1 MIKEL
6 KQILF
11 SKKRYLLLVGL
22 LLCFTSYILQR
33 IVTESYAPQ
42 NVAKKIEK
50 VVQEKEIDFEKLLVD
65 TTFLNQINC
74 KQSNNFLYQYYN
86 KPYGIFLYTI
96 QSDSSLK
103 LKAWNT
109 NKFKLN
115 DADKCV
121 IDSAYVTEYENGC
134 FEIIRKKI
142 LTQQNNYVV
151 IAVIPIKWQ
160 FFITNKYLTPKFDGF
175 GQYFKYYQ
183 LQKTANP
190 YPIKSNTGNVL
201 AYLKITQQGPIIN
214 YTWYIIL
221 LRLLGL
227 TAFLIFINNFC
238 SDVVKKLNFKIG
250 FSILITIILLLRG
263 LSYFIQGFCFN
274 FKKLSLFDPSI
285 YASNFLHRS
294 LGDLLVN
301 LLLIFWVVSFYKNNA
316 KPKINVS
323 LKSIVVRIGLVS
335 FLTFGLVSVLKSL
348 VIDSKISFNVSNFFS
363 LDIYTGVA
371 LISICLLFIN
381 FYKLAQLLLQP
392 IEMNKNNILWSLV
405 SLILFSFAFNAL
417 LLNFSSDFP
426 LLLILINLFSF
437 SFILIEK
444 NVFIQQK
451 SVKDDS
457 VTLSLKWI
465 LFFTLLA
472 SFLIIYFTK
481 NLELEQR
488 KKVAEK
494 VYLQSD
500 ATVENL
506 LNIAATGF
514 SNAFFVFNMDRF
526 KNEKETKFLRDSLVA
541 ENFSGYLNKFNTHIY
556 MFDSIHNP
564 NYNIDTLSYYTLS
577 HFIINAK
584 QIIPDKNL
592 YSYQGL
598 ANTKIYLYKKELYNI
613 NDKIAHTLFILFE
626 EKQEKNNSVFPV
638 LFKQWQVDDL
648 LTNYAYAIYNNGKL
662 IDQDG
667 NYNFGL
673 LHQNTGIKYQFKKE
687 KSKSILV
694 YEPNSEK
701 AIILVKTDRDVLDF
715 ITFFAYL
722 FLSFLFIVF
731 IFLIINKIVISR
743 FNIKLFYSS
752 IQLNIRSQIRAVIIF
767 VSLFSFLIIG
777 IVTILFFINKFNQTS
792 QDRLVKSLNNI
803 STEIVDLY
811 KADTN
816 YLKAKHEPELLAFA
830 KQLGVDFNLFDSTG
844 NLLFSTQPYIYNK
857 KLVDA
862 RMNPIA
868 YQKIFID
875 HESLFRKD
883 EQISELYYTSLYK
896 PLVNQDGKIVACINV
911 PFLNAEEELENEISS
926 FILTLM
932 NLNAFIFLIAAAIAY
947 FIANRITSS
956 FKLISNKM
964 KEVNWKEQSE
974 EIVWNKK
981 DEIGMLV
988 NEYNVMVRKLHE
1000 TAQAFALSQKEMAW
1014 KEMAQQVAH
1023 EIKNP
1028 LTPMKLSLQYLQKSI
1043 DNDDPNVRLLSKKV
1057 SNTLIEQIDQLSKIA
1072 EDFSQFAN
1080 IGNNKLEQLN
1090 LVDVIKNV
1098 IQLFNIDEK
1107 VHIQHQSLQQPI
1119 YIYNDKVQ
1127 MVRLFT
1133 NIIKNAVE
1141 AVTGNELAKIEIS
1154 YELLEKHVNIAIQ
1167 DNGIGI
1173 SDDIASNMFTPNF
1186 TTKSSGTGLGL
1197 AICKGIVDHSNG
1209 KIWFETSSNGT
1220 IFFVQLPLM

>member
-11 SKKRYLLLVGL
+11 LKKRYLLLVGIAF
-22 LLCFTSYILQR
+22 CFASYILQR
-33 IVTESYAPQ
+33 IVTESFSPQ
-42 NVAKKIEK
+42 NVAKKIEHSI
-50 VVQEKEIDFEKLLVD
+50 QEKEKSFYSILND
-65 TTFLNQINC
+65 TTFLKQLNC
-74 KQSNNFLYQYYN
+74 KQNNNFLYRYN
-86 KPYGIFLYTI
+86 NEPFGIFVYTF
-96 QSDSSLK
+96 QSDSLLK
-103 LKAWNT
+103 LKAWST
-109 NKFKLN
+109 NKFNLN
-115 DADKCV
+115 DADKCI
-121 IDSAYVTEYENGC
+121 IDSVYVTEYENGC
-134 FEIIRKKI
+134 FEIIRKKV
-142 LTQQNNYVV
+142 LTQQNNFVV

-160 FFITNKYLTPKFDGF
+160 YFITNKYLTPKFDGF
-175 GQYFKYYQ
+175 GQYYKYYQ
-183 LQKTANP
+183 LEKKVNP
-190 YPIKSNTGNVL
+190 NPIKSNNGNVL
-201 AYLKITQQGPIIN
+201 AYLKKTQQGPIIY

-238 SDVVKKLNFKIG
+238 NDVVKKVNFKIG
-250 FSILITIILLLRG
+250 FGILIGVIGMLRL
-263 LSYFIQGFCFN
+263 LSYCIQGFCFN

-301 LLLIFWVVSFYKNNA
+301 LLLIFWVVSFYKNNSMLTN
-316 KPKINVS
+316 K
-323 LKSIVVRIGLVS
+323 VRLWNRILRLGVVS
-335 FLTFGLVSVLKSL
+335 FLTFGVVSVLKSL

-371 LISICLLFIN
+371 LICICLLFIN
-381 FYKLAQLLLQP
+381 FYKIAQLLLQP
-392 IEMNKNNILWSLV
+392 IEMNKQNIIIIIFSLV
-405 SLILFSFAFNAL
+405 IFAFPSGAL
-417 LLNFSSDFP
+417 LLNYKNDFP
-426 LLLILINLFSF
+426 WLFLIIILIGFVFVL
-437 SFILIEK
+437 LEK
-444 NVFIQQK
+444 NVFVRQK
-451 SVKDDS
+451 TSSDNS

-465 LFFTLLA
+465 LFFTFLA
-472 SFLIIYFTK
+472 SSLIIYFTK

-556 MFDSIHNP
+556 MFDSIHKPIN
-564 NYNIDTLSYYTLS
+564 NIDTLSYNTLS
-577 HFIINAK
+577 YYISNAK

-592 YSYQGL
+592 YSFQGTSN
-598 ANTKIYLYKKELYNI
+598 AKTYLYKKELYNV

-626 EKQEKNNSVFPV
+626 EKKEKNNSVFPV

-673 LHQNTGIKYQFKKE
+673 LHQNKGEKYQFRKE
-687 KSKSILV
+687 RSKSILV
-694 YEPNSEK
+694 YQPNSEK
-701 AIILVKTDRDVLDF
+701 TIILVKTDRDLLDF

-722 FLSFLFIVF
+722 FLSFLFIIF
-731 IFLIINKIVISR
+731 IFLVINRIVLSK
-743 FNIKLFYSS
+743 FNLKVLLNS
-752 IQLNIRSQIRAVIIF
+752 IQLNIRAQIRAVIIF

-777 IVTILFFINKFNQTS
+777 VVTILFFIDKFNQTS

-803 STEIVDLY
+803 STQIVDLY

-816 YLKAKHEPELLAFA
+816 YLKAKHEPELTAYA

-868 YQKIFID
+868 YQKIFFN

-883 EQISELYYTSLYK
+883 EQISELNYSSLYK
-896 PLVNQDGKIVACINV
+896 PLVNHEGKIVACINV

-956 FKLISNKM
+956 FKLIANKM

-974 EIVWNKK
+974 EIVWTKK

-988 NEYNVMVRKLHE
+988 DEYNVMVRKLHE

-1043 DNDDPNVRLLSKKV
+1043 DNADPNVKLLSKKV
-1057 SNTLIEQIDQLSKIA
+1057 SKTLIEQIDQLSKIA

-1090 LVDVIKNV
+1090 LTDVINNV
-1098 IQLFNIDEK
+1098 IQLFNIDDK
-1107 VHIQHQSLQQPI
+1107 VHIEHHQLQLPI
-1119 YIYNDKVQ
+1119 LIYNDKIQ

-1141 AVTGNELAKIEIS
+1141 AVTGNELAQISIS
-1154 YELLEKHVNIAIQ
+1154 YELLGKHVNIAIQ
-1167 DNGIGI
+1167 DNGAGI
-1173 SDDIASNMFTPNF
+1173 SDDIASKMFTPNF

-1209 KIWFETSSNGT
+1209 KIWFETSGNGT
-1220 IFFVQLPLM
+1220 IFYVQLPLM